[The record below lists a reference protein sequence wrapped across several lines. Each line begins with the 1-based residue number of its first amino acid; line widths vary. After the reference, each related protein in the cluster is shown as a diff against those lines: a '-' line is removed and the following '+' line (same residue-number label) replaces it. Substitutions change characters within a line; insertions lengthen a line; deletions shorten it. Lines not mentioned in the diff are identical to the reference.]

1 MKNLILMFL
10 VIPVMVVAQ
19 ELPAPNSIYVSTQC
33 YMNDGYSM
41 QDVVEQFRES
51 NIAGPRRVFVR
62 QPISSLSAAENEFI
76 RIVVWEDM
84 EAWAT
89 NVSLGSPSPTDTY
102 SCNNAQRRFY
112 TNRRVGTNDSAYED
126 GVSLVTTMRCE
137 LTKGTT
143 ISDTYF
149 NLNKNQVAREEAGDT
164 TILQFSHLLLGPN
177 PDGEMRSSIIIRRV
191 GDTEAGL
198 ARSLDMMW
206 ENNLSIGTPINA
218 PAKSCENPT
227 LWRSYL
233 VSN

>member
-1 MKNLILMFL
+1 MRNLIFFFL

-33 YMNDGYSM
+33 YMNDEYSM

-51 NIAGPRRVFVR
+51 NMAGPQRVFVR
-62 QPISSLSAAENEFI
+62 QPISSLNATENQFI

-89 NVSLGSPSPTDTY
+89 NVSRGSPTETH

-137 LTKGTT
+137 LKKGTT
-143 ISDTYF
+143 ISDTYS
-149 NLNKNQVAREEAGDT
+149 NLNKIQLAKEGAGDT

-177 PDGEMRSSIIIRRV
+177 PDGELRSSIIIRRV

-198 ARSLDMMW
+198 ARSLDMTW
-206 ENNLSIGTPINA
+206 ENNVSIGTPVNA
-218 PAKSCENPT
+218 PAESCGNPT

>member
-1 MKNLILMFL
+1 MRNLILAFL
-10 VIPVMVVAQ
+10 VIPVMAVAQ

-41 QDVVEQFRES
+41 EDVVKQFRES
-51 NIAGPRRVFVR
+51 NIAGPQRVFVR
-62 QPISSLSAAENEFI
+62 QPISSLSAAENQFI

-84 EAWAT
+84 
-89 NVSLGSPSPTDTY
+89 DTY

-137 LTKGTT
+137 LVKGTT
-143 ISDTYF
+143 ISDTYS
-149 NLNKNQVAREEAGDT
+149 NLNENQVAREEAGDT

>member
-1 MKNLILMFL
+1 MRNLIFFFL

-33 YMNDGYSM
+33 YINDGYSM

-51 NIAGPRRVFVR
+51 NMAGPQRVFVR
-62 QPISSLSAAENEFI
+62 QPISSLNATENQFI

-89 NVSLGSPSPTDTY
+89 NVSIGSPTETH

-112 TNRRVGTNDSAYED
+112 TNRRVGANDSAYED

-137 LTKGTT
+137 LKKGTT
-143 ISDTYF
+143 ISDTYS
-149 NLNKNQVAREEAGDT
+149 NLNKIQLAKEGAGDT

-177 PDGEMRSSIIIRRV
+177 PDGELRSSIIIRRV

-198 ARSLDMMW
+198 ARSLDMTW
-206 ENNLSIGTPINA
+206 ENNVSIGTPVNA
-218 PAKSCENPT
+218 PAESCGNPT

>member
-1 MKNLILMFL
+1 MRNLIFFFL
-10 VIPVMVVAQ
+10 VIPVMAVAQ

-51 NIAGPRRVFVR
+51 NMAGSQRVFVR
-62 QPISSLSAAENEFI
+62 QPISSLNATENQFI

-89 NVSLGSPSPTDTY
+89 GVSIGSPIETH

-143 ISDTYF
+143 ISDTYS
-149 NLNKNQVAREEAGDT
+149 NLNKNQLAKEEAGDT

-177 PDGEMRSSIIIRRV
+177 PDGELRSSIIIRRV

-198 ARSLDMMW
+198 ARSLDMTW
-206 ENNLSIGTPINA
+206 ENNLSIGTPVNA
-218 PAKSCENPT
+218 PAESCGNPT

>member
-1 MKNLILMFL
+1 M
-10 VIPVMVVAQ
+10 
-19 ELPAPNSIYVSTQC
+19 
-33 YMNDGYSM
+33 
-41 QDVVEQFRES
+41 
-51 NIAGPRRVFVR
+51 
-62 QPISSLSAAENEFI
+62 
-76 RIVVWEDM
+76 VWEDM

-89 NVSLGSPSPTDTY
+89 NVSLGSPTDTY

-137 LTKGTT
+137 LVKGTT
-143 ISDTYF
+143 ISDTYS
-149 NLNKNQVAREEAGDT
+149 NLNENQVAREEAGDT

>member
-1 MKNLILMFL
+1 MRNLIFFFL

-33 YMNDGYSM
+33 YINDGYSM

-51 NIAGPRRVFVR
+51 NMAGPRRVFVR
-62 QPISSLSAAENEFI
+62 QPISSLNATENQFI

-89 NVSLGSPSPTDTY
+89 NVSIGSPTETH

-112 TNRRVGTNDSAYED
+112 TNRRVGANDSAYED

-137 LTKGTT
+137 LKKGTT
-143 ISDTYF
+143 ISDTYS
-149 NLNKNQVAREEAGDT
+149 NLNKIQLAKEGAGDT

-177 PDGEMRSSIIIRRV
+177 PDGELRSSIIIRRV

-198 ARSLDMMW
+198 ARSLDMTW
-206 ENNLSIGTPINA
+206 ENNVSIGTPVNA
-218 PAKSCENPT
+218 PAESCGNPT

>member
-1 MKNLILMFL
+1 MRNLIFFFL

-33 YMNDGYSM
+33 YINDGYSM

-51 NIAGPRRVFVR
+51 NMAGPRRVFVR
-62 QPISSLSAAENEFI
+62 QPISSLNATENQFI

-89 NVSLGSPSPTDTY
+89 NVSIGSPTETH

-112 TNRRVGTNDSAYED
+112 TNRRVGANDSAYED

-137 LTKGTT
+137 LKKGTT
-143 ISDTYF
+143 ISDTYS
-149 NLNKNQVAREEAGDT
+149 NLNKIQLAKEGAGDT

-177 PDGEMRSSIIIRRV
+177 PDGELRSSIIIRRV

-198 ARSLDMMW
+198 ARSLDMTW
-206 ENNLSIGTPINA
+206 ENNLSIGTPVNA
-218 PAKSCENPT
+218 PAESCENPT

>member
-1 MKNLILMFL
+1 MRNLIFFFL

-33 YMNDGYSM
+33 YINDGYSM

-51 NIAGPRRVFVR
+51 NMAGPRRVFVR
-62 QPISSLSAAENEFI
+62 QPISSLNATENQFI

-89 NVSLGSPSPTDTY
+89 NVSIGSPTETH

-112 TNRRVGTNDSAYED
+112 TNRRVGANDSAYED

-137 LTKGTT
+137 LKKGTT
-143 ISDTYF
+143 ISDTYS
-149 NLNKNQVAREEAGDT
+149 NLNKIQLAKEGAGDT

-177 PDGEMRSSIIIRRV
+177 PDGELRSSIIIRRV

-198 ARSLDMMW
+198 ARSLDMTW
-206 ENNLSIGTPINA
+206 ENNLSIGTPVNA
-218 PAKSCENPT
+218 PAESCGNPT

>member
-1 MKNLILMFL
+1 MRNLILAFL

-41 QDVVEQFRES
+41 EDVVKQFRES
-51 NIAGPRRVFVR
+51 NIAGPQRVFVR
-62 QPISSLSAAENEFI
+62 QPISSLSAAENQFI

-89 NVSLGSPSPTDTY
+89 NVSLGAPTDAY

-137 LTKGTT
+137 LVKGTT
-143 ISDTYF
+143 ISDTYS
-149 NLNKNQVAREEAGDT
+149 NLNENQVAREEAGDT

-206 ENNLSIGTPINA
+206 KSNLSIG
-218 PAKSCENPT
+218 SCIG
-227 LWRSYL
+227 S
-233 VSN
+233 